1 MAVSTEELKRMNIE
15 GENYSL
21 IYDEAANQV
30 AISGSLRLNGLEEY
44 KPILDALNQGI
55 EAGSSMQ
62 LDLSGLEF
70 LNSSGIAMLSKFII
84 NARSKDGFA
93 LTITGS
99 TKVPWQGKSL
109 KNLQRLWPALEL
121 TIQ

>member
-1 MAVSTEELKRMNIE
+1 MNID

-21 IYDEAANQV
+21 EYDESANLV
-30 AISGSLRLNGLEEY
+30 SISGSLRLNGLEEY
-44 KPILDALNQGI
+44 KPILDVLNQGI
-55 EAGSSMQ
+55 ESGGNMQ
-62 LDLSGLEF
+62 LDLSSLEF

-84 NARSKDGFA
+84 NARGKDGFA

-99 TKVPWQGKSL
+99 AQVPWQGKSL

>member
-1 MAVSTEELKRMNIE
+1 MNID

-21 IYDEAANQV
+21 EYNESANQV

-44 KPILDALNQGI
+44 KPILDVLNQGVD
-55 EAGSSMQ
+55 ASNSMQ

-84 NARSKDGFA
+84 NARGKDGFA
-93 LTITGS
+93 LTINGS
-99 TKVPWQGKSL
+99 AQIPWQGKSL
-109 KNLQRLWPALEL
+109 KNLQRLWPSLEL
-121 TIQ
+121 VIQ

>member
-1 MAVSTEELKRMNIE
+1 MNIE
-15 GENYSL
+15 GENYNL
-21 IYDEAANQV
+21 NYDEAANQI

-99 TKVPWQGKSL
+99 TQVPWQGKSL